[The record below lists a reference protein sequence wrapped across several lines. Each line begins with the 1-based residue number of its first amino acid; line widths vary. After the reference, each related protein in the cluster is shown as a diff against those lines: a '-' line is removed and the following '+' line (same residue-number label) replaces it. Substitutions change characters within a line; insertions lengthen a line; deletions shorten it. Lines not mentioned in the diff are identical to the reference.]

1 MVGRIVEESRFVQ
14 IRAHRESVNSPG
26 VDFGHHLEAVEA
38 EPDVRAFAD
47 VNQPA
52 RAILHLLPARPNFDP
67 VTTSGGAGFQKTCLK
82 IEFLF
87 VDRPWTAATV
97 GVKSTLQLQKRANVF
112 AEVKVQREHVPLVQ
126 VSVVKGLLS

>member
-1 MVGRIVEESRFVQ
+1 IVEESRFVQ
-14 IRAHRESVNSPG
+14 IGAHRESVNSPG
-26 VDFGHHLEAVEA
+26 VDFGHHLEPIEA
-38 EPDVRAFAD
+38 EPDVRAFTD

-67 VTTSGGAGFQKTCLK
+67 VTTSGAADFQKTCLK

-87 VDRPWTAATV
+87 VDGPWTAATV

-112 AEVKVQREHVPLVQ
+112 AEMKIKREHVPLVQ
-126 VSVVKGLLS
+126 VSIHER